1 MWTVRETNPTFAN
14 IEIETGRMK
23 IHERGGKDATRGHPP
38 LPSNWKAAR
47 NGNEIEKPTAKIVA
61 WSEARYKKRKKNKK
75 DYFFL
80 L

>member
-1 MWTVRETNPTFAN
+1 MVCVAVEGLQRIMWTVRETNPTFAN

-47 NGNEIEKPTAKIVA
+47 NGNEIEKPLPTAKIVA
-61 WSEARYKKRKKNKK
+61 WSEAR
-75 DYFFL
+75 
-80 L
+80 